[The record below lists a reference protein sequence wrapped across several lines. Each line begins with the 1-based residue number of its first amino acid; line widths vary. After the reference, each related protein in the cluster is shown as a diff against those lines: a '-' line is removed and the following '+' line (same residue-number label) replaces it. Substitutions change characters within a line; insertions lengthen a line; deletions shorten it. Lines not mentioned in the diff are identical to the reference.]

1 MGGRIHREVMND
13 PLPPLLGKIKCG
25 MKQKADNGKE
35 YPVSTDFF
43 VCSGKYASLFREV
56 YGEKPD
62 SLLIYFP
69 SDDPALVCN
78 ERYEYRDNAGK
89 KVAEGDGEEFLV
101 YSPKAGGR
109 IRVTTKEMPDV
120 MDRVS
125 SQFPSQKGWEVT
137 LTLKFVLPLV
147 NRIYGVWSFSTKAAA
162 SSIPQIRDCFDA
174 MLAKNGKI
182 AGVLCDLNVAFAKSD
197 SPKASRFPVVSL
209 VPNETEQNIS
219 KIQSLKQ
226 LGQ

>member
-1 MGGRIHREVMND
+1 MAGRIHRGVVSD
-13 PLPPLLGKIKCG
+13 PLPPLLGKIKVG
-25 MKQKADNGKE
+25 MKQKSDNGKE
-35 YPVSTDFF
+35 YPVSTDYF
-43 VCSGKYASLFREV
+43 VCSGKYASLFNEV

-78 ERYEYRDNAGK
+78 ERYEYRDTAGR

-109 IRVTTKEMPDV
+109 IRVTTAEMPNV
-120 MDRVS
+120 MDMVS
-125 SQFPSQKGWEVT
+125 AQFPSQKGWEIT
-137 LTLKFVLPLV
+137 LTIKFVLPLV
-147 NRIYGVWSFSTKAAA
+147 NRIYGVWSFSTKGAA

-182 AGVLCDLNVAFAKSD
+182 AGVLCDLNVKFAKSD
-197 SPKASRFPVVSL
+197 SPKSSRFPVVSL
-209 VPNETEQNIS
+209 VPNETDSNLS
-219 KIQSLKQ
+219 KIQALKQ